1 MDLGII
7 YNLLQKVQN
16 LDEFMMYNN
25 ILSKVSEE
33 NELMNSRECG
43 NIEASNKAQ
52 HVLLADNET
61 LLHDFLQTKKE
72 LEKNFRDFEKLFK
85 LADDNLKCKEDKAW
99 KALDKPKDIRILL
112 DKLNEYSNSV
122 KNNNFEDEEKSP

>member
-25 ILSKVSEE
+25 IISQVSEE

-43 NIEASNKAQ
+43 NIEASNK
-52 HVLLADNET
+52 V
-61 LLHDFLQTKKE
+61 K
-72 LEKNFRDFEKLFK
+72 
-85 LADDNLKCKEDKAW
+85 
-99 KALDKPKDIRILL
+99 
-112 DKLNEYSNSV
+112 V
-122 KNNNFEDEEKSP
+122 KNKILNFINSKTK

>member
-25 ILSKVSEE
+25 ILSQVSEE

-43 NIEASNKAQ
+43 NIEASNK
-52 HVLLADNET
+52 V
-61 LLHDFLQTKKE
+61 K
-72 LEKNFRDFEKLFK
+72 
-85 LADDNLKCKEDKAW
+85 
-99 KALDKPKDIRILL
+99 
-112 DKLNEYSNSV
+112 V
-122 KNNNFEDEEKSP
+122 KNKILNFINSKTKQ